1 MCQRAEFTAAAT
13 VTPELEREHSFV
25 NVGLRWPEIFAL
37 RVKIPPVPH
46 PPARADRP
54 RALQKTGFD
63 ELLKAGWPQGGEN
76 STWEHCC
83 WRPAVA
89 CLLPFSHTQLSYKPR
104 LSHAWISK
112 HTHTRLDKPFLLHAN
127 MATCIRT
134 KHQLTQ
140 TLLSLPMFFQVTTQT
155 NKDYVCYILI
165 VSWQIYKIFFKLSHP
180 TGFSAIRQKSTME
193 FLIQDRTRPPTPCLG
208 SKKSNVA
215 TDLFLAYTHTSEE

>member
-1 MCQRAEFTAAAT
+1 MSTDCFVPTSR
-13 VTPELEREHSFV
+13 VYCGEHSNTWAGTRTFFCKCRSAV
-25 NVGLRWPEIFAL
+25 AWNICITCKNTPCASPTRQS
-37 RVKIPPVPH
+37 RSS
-46 PPARADRP
+46 
-54 RALQKTGFD
+54 TGFTKNRVD

-112 HTHTRLDKPFLLHAN
+112 HTHTHTRLDKPFLLHAN

-165 VSWQIYKIFFKLSHP
+165 VSWQIYKIFLSWV
-180 TGFSAIRQKSTME
+180 
-193 FLIQDRTRPPTPCLG
+193 IQH
-208 SKKSNVA
+208 
-215 TDLFLAYTHTSEE
+215 DLVPLDKNPLWNF